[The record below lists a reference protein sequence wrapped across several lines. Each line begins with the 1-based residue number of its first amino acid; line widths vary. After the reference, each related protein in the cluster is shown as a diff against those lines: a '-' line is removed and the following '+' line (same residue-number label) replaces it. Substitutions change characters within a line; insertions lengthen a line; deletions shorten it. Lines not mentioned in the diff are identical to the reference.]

1 MRRGLL
7 GRVMELNTAASRG
20 ATSGGLEAATAE
32 ADRVLRE
39 RITARMER
47 KAKRDAAA
55 ERIAETWAELEHR
68 RQLENDE
75 QRRRMGLPTDAE
87 LENDEQR
94 RRMGLPTDAELEI
107 QRILEEAEEM
117 NSDDDDDDDD
127 ESRGWSFCGLRG
139 CFGRNNETRRI
150 HSTREGSQSFAAER
164 GRGARRIARRT
175 RSKARRS
182 KARRSKARHSRR
194 RTRSAARRSK
204 ARHSRRRTRSAAR
217 RSKAHRKRKGGR
229 GTRKKN

>member
-68 RQLENDE
+68 RQ
-75 QRRRMGLPTDAE
+75 